1 MSNIGITLTIIGIV
15 AMIGAYF
22 LYKNTPK
29 TNNNHK
35 STTHSAV

>member
-1 MSNIGITLTIIGIV
+1 MSNIGIALTVIGIL

-29 TNNNHK
+29 
-35 STTHSAV
+35 HSGHQKA

>member
-1 MSNIGITLTIIGIV
+1 MLIGENKMSSIGIV

-29 TNNNHK
+29 INNHQNVQH
-35 STTHSAV
+35 T